1 MILWSPDKFLSGKP
15 LCKDGS
21 KHEIKLSR
29 RFSLKSL
36 FCRNSFIDGQ
46 DRLSQILIVMH
57 ICVSEAITDTIYFVQ
72 SKQTWFL
79 SLAGKTNRISE
90 IVNAAFYTLFYRPK
104 CIHKSVLSQVLWGTL
119 CSPHLFDLNVL

>member
-1 MILWSPDKFLSGKP
+1 MILWSPDKFLGGKP
-15 LCKDGS
+15 LFKDGS

-46 DRLSQILIVMH
+46 DRFSQILVIMQ

-72 SKQTWFL
+72 SKQTLFL
-79 SLAGKTNRISE
+79 SLVGKANQISQ
-90 IVNAAFYTLFYRPK
+90 IVNVSFYGLFY
-104 CIHKSVLSQVLWGTL
+104 HSKSVYQNEILVS
-119 CSPHLFDLNVL
+119 